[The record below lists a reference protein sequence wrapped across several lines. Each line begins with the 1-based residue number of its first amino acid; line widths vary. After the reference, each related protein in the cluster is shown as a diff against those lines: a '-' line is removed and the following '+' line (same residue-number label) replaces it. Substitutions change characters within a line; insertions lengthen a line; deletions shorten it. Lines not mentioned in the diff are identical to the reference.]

1 MPQQSHYWA
10 LYPNKTITEK
20 DTCTPMLIAAL
31 FRVART
37 WKQPR
42 YPSINEWI
50 KNLRY
55 VCVYIYIYIY
65 IYTHTHNGILPNHI
79 KEWNNAICCNMN
91 GPRDYHTKRSKWGKE
106 RQIPCDTTYMW
117 NLKHGTGRPW
127 WYSAQESSC
136 HCRGWVQSLVQKDST
151 YHRATN
157 PCSTATEA
165 DTL

>member
-1 MPQQSHYWA
+1 MPRS
-10 LYPNKTITEK
+10 E
-20 DTCTPMLIAAL
+20 IAGSYSNSIFSFLRNLHTA
-31 FRVART
+31 FHSGCHPTKR
-37 WKQPR
+37 KQPES
-42 YPSINEWI
+42 PLTGEWI
-50 KNLRY
+50 KKMWY